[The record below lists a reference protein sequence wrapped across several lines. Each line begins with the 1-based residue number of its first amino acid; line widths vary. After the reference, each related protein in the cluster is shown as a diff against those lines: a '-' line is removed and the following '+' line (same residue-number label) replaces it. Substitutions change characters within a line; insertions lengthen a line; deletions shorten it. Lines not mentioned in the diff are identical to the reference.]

1 MVTRDPVVE
10 QAFVLASTLTSGP
23 EALDAAVQK
32 LAAAGDR
39 QGLEQA
45 QKGLVQRILERS
57 DDFEATAA
65 LSLVN
70 RALAA
75 VGWSDPYSW
84 KHRRKP

>member
-1 MVTRDPVVE
+1 MVTRDPVAEEAV
-10 QAFVLASTLTSGP
+10 VLASTLTSGP
-23 EALDAAVQK
+23 EALEAAVQK

-39 QGLEQA
+39 EALALA
-45 QKGLVQRILERS
+45 QRDLVQRIQDRS

-75 VGWSDPYSW
+75 VGWSDPFSW